1 MCLLWACCV
10 LPWSRFHFLRERIS
24 CYFRSTVKNIF
35 EKRCRKFLSISS
47 SAGKYWNKA
56 SFSCK
61 KCADA
66 PIIRREKW
74 QTHKVDRTN
83 NSFIQLRVFFSRIHK
98 KSANQHYVGIPIYD
112 NLYGGCWETR
122 LSHTEDMRQPNSA
135 IQRIVDVLLN
145 WGRHSSSRAKEA
157 YQSRTSVR
165 VITPFPVK
173 FRLIIAA
180 LCRIIYIIM

>member
-66 PIIRREKW
+66 PIIRRKKW
-74 QTHKVDRTN
+74 QTHKVDRTYD
-83 NSFIQLRVFFSRIHK
+83 SYIQLRVFFSRIHK
-98 KSANQHYVGIPIYD
+98 KSAYRHYVGTPIYD

-122 LSHTEDMRQPNSA
+122 LSHTGNVNNTTTK
-135 IQRIVDVLLN
+135 QRSTAYRGCLLN
-145 WGRHSSSRAKEA
+145 WGRYSSSRTKE
-157 YQSRTSVR
+157 SCRCRTSAR
-165 VITPFPVK
+165 VIALFPVK
-173 FRLIIAA
+173 FRL
-180 LCRIIYIIM
+180 LTHSYD

>member
-1 MCLLWACCV
+1 MGGCVKNRHCLNRSRHLQEKSRHWTCYILVVCLLWACCV

-98 KSANQHYVGIPIYD
+98 KSAYRHYVGTPIYD
-112 NLYGGCWETR
+112 NLYGGYGALR
-122 LSHTEDMRQPNSA
+122 LSHTEDMRQPNNA
-135 IQRIVDVLLN
+135 ARHTEDV
-145 WGRHSSSRAKEA
+145 AMK
-157 YQSRTSVR
+157 
-165 VITPFPVK
+165 
-173 FRLIIAA
+173 
-180 LCRIIYIIM
+180 